1 MEPQGRGSAEEPGIV
16 QRHAQGCVERLRGLV
31 DPKLPLSAPTGVQL
45 APASPKLVEGRF
57 CELPLYGVL
66 RSPLVCK
73 FPEAR
78 VYGGYPGEAVHE
90 GRPMLPSCS
99 PDLTRSICTSNILPS
114 SSNESDP
121 IEVIETMQH
130 DARNDAQ
137 RALYALLAGAEGCG
151 AAARSARLAQ
161 DDELADFLCGVQD
174 DIVGEAKRLLAQRTA
189 E

>member
-1 MEPQGRGSAEEPGIV
+1 M
-16 QRHAQGCVERLRGLV
+16 
-31 DPKLPLSAPTGVQL
+31 
-45 APASPKLVEGRF
+45 
-57 CELPLYGVL
+57 
-66 RSPLVCK
+66 
-73 FPEAR
+73 
-78 VYGGYPGEAVHE
+78 
-90 GRPMLPSCS
+90 
-99 PDLTRSICTSNILPS
+99 CTSNILPP

-121 IEVIETMQH
+121 IEVIETMQY